1 MVTPADRTRAFIIK
15 RLNQHL
21 HTLVGPRDPYLGEGR
36 HKLAQQYIRTE
47 FAQWGTPTSQLLTV
61 PGQAQRNSSQNWQ
74 LTIPGKQP
82 QLPAILVGA
91 HYDTVPGSPGA
102 DDNASGVAVLL
113 MLAELLSSASFQQR
127 FGPKRPIQFVA
138 FDLEEYGLVGSKTC
152 AEALRSQNNPL
163 HLMLSLEMLGYF
175 TSAPNSQRY
184 PLAALSRLYPSTG
197 DFIALVGN
205 LGTLPK
211 MRALKRQF
219 KKAGAPCQWLPVP
232 NHGKQIPR
240 VRDSDHS
247 PFWDAGY
254 PAIMVTDTANL
265 RNPHY
270 HSASDTLETLNI
282 EMMANVTQGLAMG
295 LSQL

>member
-1 MVTPADRTRAFIIK
+1 MRTLTEPTKGCIIK
-15 RLNQHL
+15 QLNRHL
-21 HTLVGPRDPYLGEGR
+21 HALVGPRDPYLGEGR
-36 HKLAQQYIRTE
+36 HQLTQHYIRTE
-47 FAQWGTPTSQLLTV
+47 LAQWGTPTSQRLV
-61 PGQAQRNSSQNWQ
+61 RQGQPSNHNSHNWQ
-74 LTIPGKQP
+74 LTIPGKQSTASP
-82 QLPAILVGA
+82 ILVGA

-113 MLAELLSSASFQQR
+113 VLAELLSSDSWQ
-127 FGPKRPIQFVA
+127 PKRPIQLVA

-152 AEALRSQNNPL
+152 AEELRSQNKPL

-175 TSAPNSQRY
+175 TDEPNSQRY
-184 PLAALSRLYPSTG
+184 PLEALSRLYPSTG
-197 DFIALVGN
+197 NFIALVGN
-205 LGTLPK
+205 LSTIPK
-211 MRALKRQF
+211 MMSLKRQF

-282 EMMANVTQGLAMG
+282 EMMANVTQGLARS
-295 LSQL
+295 LSRL